1 MLLLGLVVLVVGVI
15 GLVLSFFGASID
27 YKHRSAEI
35 MNWDVAPGTL
45 VLWGAASMLLIVL
58 GLWLMK
64 AGAKQGW
71 KRRKE
76 QKRLNELSQ
85 KLDEADAERRRE
97 DLSGREDDN

>member
-1 MLLLGLVVLVVGVI
+1 MLLLGLVILVVGVI

-45 VLWGAASMLLIVL
+45 VLWGAVSTLLVVA
-58 GLWLMK
+58 GLWMMK

-76 QKRLNELSQ
+76 QKRLTELSD
-85 KLDEADAERRRE
+85 KLDQVELERRRNE
-97 DLSGREDDN
+97 LADDEG

>member
-35 MNWDVAPGTL
+35 LNWDVAPGTL
-45 VLWGAASMLLIVL
+45 VLWGAVSTLLVVL
-58 GLWLMK
+58 GLWMMK

-76 QKRLNELSQ
+76 QKRLSELSEKLDQVELDRRRNELAD
-85 KLDEADAERRRE
+85 DE
-97 DLSGREDDN
+97 G

>member
-45 VLWGAASMLLIVL
+45 VLWGAVSTLLIML

-71 KRRKE
+71 QRRKE
-76 QKRLNELSQ
+76 HKRLAELSDKLDQVELDRRRNELAD
-85 KLDEADAERRRE
+85 DE
-97 DLSGREDDN
+97 G

>member
-27 YKHRSAEI
+27 YQHRSAEL

-45 VLWGAASMLLIVL
+45 VLWGAGSTLLVVL
-58 GLWLMK
+58 GLWMMK

-71 KRRKE
+71 RRRKE
-76 QKRLNELSQ
+76 QKRLSELSE
-85 KLDEADAERRRE
+85 KLDQVELERRRN
-97 DLSGREDDN
+97 DLADDEG

>member
-35 MNWDVAPGTL
+35 LNWDVAPGTL
-45 VLWGAASMLLIVL
+45 VLWGAVSMLLVVL
-58 GLWLMK
+58 GLWMMK

-71 KRRKE
+71 RRRKE
-76 QKRLNELSQ
+76 QKRLTELSDKLDQVELDRRRNELAE
-85 KLDEADAERRRE
+85 DE
-97 DLSGREDDN
+97 G

>member
-35 MNWDVAPGTL
+35 MNWDVSPGTL
-45 VLWGAASMLLIVL
+45 VLWGAASALLIVL
-58 GLWLMK
+58 GLWMMK

-71 KRRKE
+71 RRRKE
-76 QKRLNELSQ
+76 QKRLTELSE
-85 KLDEADAERRRE
+85 KLDQVELERRRNE
-97 DLSGREDDN
+97 LADDEG

>member
-45 VLWGAASMLLIVL
+45 VLWGALSTLLVVL
-58 GLWLMK
+58 GLWMMK

-76 QKRLNELSQ
+76 QKRLSELSEKLDQVELERRRNELSE
-85 KLDEADAERRRE
+85 DE
-97 DLSGREDDN
+97 G

>member
-45 VLWGAASMLLIVL
+45 VLWGAASTLLIVL
-58 GLWLMK
+58 GLWLTK

-76 QKRLNELSQ
+76 HKRLGELSE
-85 KLDEADAERRRE
+85 KLDQVELERRRNELTE
-97 DLSGREDDN
+97 DEG

>member
-45 VLWGAASMLLIVL
+45 VLWGAASTLLIVL

-76 QKRLNELSQ
+76 HKRLGELSE
-85 KLDEADAERRRE
+85 KLDQVELERRRNELTE
-97 DLSGREDDN
+97 DEG

>member
-1 MLLLGLVVLVVGVI
+1 MLLLGLVLLVVGVI

-76 QKRLNELSQ
+76 QKRLTELSD
-85 KLDEADAERRRE
+85 KLDQVELERRRNE
-97 DLSGREDDN
+97 LADEG

>member
-1 MLLLGLVVLVVGVI
+1 MLLLGLVILVVGVI

-45 VLWGAASMLLIVL
+45 VLWGAVSTLLVVA
-58 GLWLMK
+58 GLWMMK

-71 KRRKE
+71 RRRKE
-76 QKRLNELSQ
+76 QKRLTELSD
-85 KLDEADAERRRE
+85 KLDQVELERRRNE
-97 DLSGREDDN
+97 LADDEG

>member
-35 MNWDVAPGTL
+35 MNMDVAPGTL
-45 VLWGAASMLLIVL
+45 VLWGAVSTLLVVG
-58 GLWLMK
+58 GLWMMK

-76 QKRLNELSQ
+76 QKRLTELSD
-85 KLDEADAERRRE
+85 KLDQVELERRRGE
-97 DLSGREDDN
+97 LSDDGS